1 MRLRKPRER
10 ETHFV
15 VAANVKT
22 RRKKGEVMLKDLCK
36 YGFMQNYTRWVC
48 HGEAYRPREEA
59 VRQCLE
65 AFDGDG

>member
-22 RRKKGEVMLKDLCK
+22 RRKKRGSHVEGSLQVWIYAKL
-36 YGFMQNYTRWVC
+36 YPVGVPW
-48 HGEAYRPREEA
+48 
-59 VRQCLE
+59 
-65 AFDGDG
+65 